1 MSDLGERTEDPTP
14 RRREQTRQQGN
25 VARSQE
31 LSAGILLLTAT
42 LTVWAALW
50 PMLGRFKTVLE
61 NVLTDDALGNPIDS
75 TDTFGVLAY
84 VARAGAGAALPIL
97 LIAAAVAFLTTFGQ
111 IGWLFAPTVLLP
123 RLSKLNPL
131 SGFRRIFSLT
141 GFFKAGIDIIKVALV
156 LSIVA
161 LTVYQYRAKILEL
174 PFFTPPQIL
183 SKAAWMLLDLAFRL
197 LAILLFLGLLDFL
210 YQRWK
215 HTQDLKM
222 TKHEVKDE
230 MKQSEGD
237 PQVKKRRLRIQLQI
251 AMQRV
256 SAAVPKADVVVTN
269 PEHVALA
276 IQYDAAQMNAPKVI
290 AKGADY
296 LAIRIRQ
303 IALANGIPVVERPP
317 LARALYR
324 QVAVGQEIP
333 PDFYNA
339 VAEILAYVYGLRR
352 KAG

>member
-1 MSDLGERTEDPTP
+1 
-14 RRREQTRQQGN
+14 
-25 VARSQE
+25 
-31 LSAGILLLTAT
+31 
-42 LTVWAALW
+42 
-50 PMLGRFKTVLE
+50 
-61 NVLTDDALGNPIDS
+61 
-75 TDTFGVLAY
+75 
-84 VARAGAGAALPIL
+84 
-97 LIAAAVAFLTTFGQ
+97 
-111 IGWLFAPTVLLP
+111 
-123 RLSKLNPL
+123 
-131 SGFRRIFSLT
+131 
-141 GFFKAGIDIIKVALV
+141 
-156 LSIVA
+156 
-161 LTVYQYRAKILEL
+161 
-174 PFFTPPQIL
+174 
-183 SKAAWMLLDLAFRL
+183 
-197 LAILLFLGLLDFL
+197 
-210 YQRWK
+210 
-215 HTQDLKM
+215 M

-237 PQVKKRRLRIQLQI
+237 PQVKKRRLRIQQQI